1 MSPLALFDKNFNLLI
16 ITTKIDLKCLIVFF
30 IRILIGAVEEN
41 VFFFAKD
48 CFENSSYIV
57 L

>member
-41 VFFFAKD
+41 VFFLQK
-48 CFENSSYIV
+48 IV
-57 L
+57 LKIVAI